1 MEDIKNKLPD
11 QIKSHLKNLVEASGL
26 PDNEDSLNRIA
37 ENWLNKKE
45 MFEGQI
51 KNLNML
57 ELDSFSKEENRPAL
71 LLTYSGSLISLG
83 PEKSGNRWLEYASIK
98 LRNDVPDIVNA
109 ESIKIGEDV
118 KVNEGVNF
126 EEGPIKKT
134 SSIFK
139 ISVCAEDV
147 SISEQEKR
155 IREATIFLTN
165 GFVKLNRHLTM
176 TSESSPEQFNLRSMI
191 NYIAAKNNITQIS
204 ARKIIEDLF
213 YLIETGMLL
222 GERVSIAQIGNLSL
236 KLRAAQKARV
246 IKNPATGQEI
256 TIDAKPAMFVPK
268 VSFSK
273 SIKEKASNVVVEE

>member
-1 MEDIKNKLPD
+1 MEDIRSQLPD
-11 QIKSHLKNLVEASGL
+11 QIKSHLKSLVETSGL
-26 PDNEDSLNRIA
+26 PDNEDSLNKIA

-57 ELDSFSKEENRPAL
+57 ELDTFSKDDKRPSL

-83 PEKSGNRWLEYASIK
+83 PDKSDNRWLEYASIK
-98 LRNDVPDIVNA
+98 LRNDVPDILNA
-109 ESIKIGEDV
+109 QNIKIDEDININSGI
-118 KVNEGVNF
+118 KF
-126 EEGPIKKT
+126 KEGPIKKT
-134 SSIFK
+134 SSLFK
-139 ISVCAEDV
+139 IAVCEENV
-147 SISEQEKR
+147 NISEQEKR

-176 TSESSPEQFNLRSMI
+176 NAESSPEQFNLRSMI
-191 NYIAAKNNITQIS
+191 NYIAAKNNITQVS

-222 GERVSIAQIGNLSL
+222 GERVSIAQIGSLSL

-246 IKNPATGQEI
+246 IKNPATGEEM
-256 TIDAKPAMFVPK
+256 TIEAKPAMNVPK

-273 SIKEKASNVVVEE
+273 SIKEKAYNVPVED